1 MNAMRKRHIHHAARS
16 GMTLIEV
23 VIVLALLA
31 GLAGMTLSFVGDLDD
46 ESRAKR
52 TRDRADIIRT
62 VVLGEG
68 SETGRFL
75 ADMGRLPVLQDTAEG
90 RTLSE
95 LYECPHAEAVGQ
107 TVSYPI
113 GMTFFGETFNTLPAG
128 TAMACGWN
136 GPYVLTGGDKLYD
149 GFGSDWKVQLS
160 NAPTVWKDYEDLDGG
175 DVGEAIVGIASWGRD
190 GAPGGASWSDR
201 DDVIDLDA
209 PTGQASLTVTL
220 LMQDSTEFGRAAWKP
235 ITGSNP
241 WTAFAIG
248 WVGAGVSVAEGQTIH
263 VNGGLYQ
270 CVVAGTSGAA
280 EPTTWEKDYLGD
292 TTTDGSV
299 TWMYAAG
306 RSHYANRVRVAVFA
320 PYVPPAPGSGNGAAL
335 LALVAG
341 QGGAA
346 DGFDVRSS
354 ASGDV
359 PGLPDPTWADN
370 HSVTYTGLRPGR
382 VQVLACAFVDDGG
395 SLSNQWLSPLVDV
408 VLKPGGNLVTVYLTE
423 ELN

>member
-1 MNAMRKRHIHHAARS
+1 MIATKQFHRS
-16 GMTLIEV
+16 QLGMTLIEV

-31 GLAGMTLSFVGDLDD
+31 GLAGMTLSFVGNLDD

-68 SETGRFL
+68 SEGGRFL

-95 LYECPHAEAVGQ
+95 LYECPHGEAVGQ

-113 GMTFFGETFNTLPAG
+113 GTTFFGETFNTLPAG
-128 TAMACGWN
+128 TAMRCGWH
-136 GPYVLTGGDKLYD
+136 GPYVLAGGDKLYD
-149 GFGSDWKVQLS
+149 GFGSDWKVKLS
-160 NAPTVWKDYEDLDGG
+160 NAPTVWKDYSHLNAG
-175 DVGEAIVGIASWGRD
+175 DVGETVVGIASWGRD
-190 GAPGGASWSDR
+190 DAPGETIWSDR

-209 PTGQASLTVTL
+209 SAGEASLTVAI
-220 LMQDSTEFGRAAWKP
+220 LMQDSTEFGSAAWKP
-235 ITGSNP
+235 ITSSDP
-241 WTAFAIG
+241 WAAFATG
-248 WVGAGVSVAEGQTIH
+248 WVGAGVSVAEGQTIQ
-263 VNGGLYQ
+263 VTGGLYR
-270 CVVAGTSGAA
+270 CAVAGTSGAA

-299 TWMYAAG
+299 TWMYVAG

-320 PYVPPAPGSGNGAAL
+320 PYVPPAPDAGNGAAL

-341 QGGAA
+341 RGGAA

-354 ASGDV
+354 TSGDV
-359 PGLPDPTWADN
+359 PTLPDPIWAGN

-382 VQVLACAFVDDGG
+382 VQVLACAFVDEGG
-395 SLSNQWLSPLVDV
+395 SLSNKWFSPLVDV
-408 VLKPGGNLVTVYLTE
+408 DLKPGGNLVTVCLTE